1 MERNEWLYF
10 LFCGGVTLME
20 QINNV
25 QSDASLTNS
34 WASYESVS
42 HFCILRN
49 GFLIRERKR
58 VIGFLFCVSIKL
70 MK

>member
-20 QINNV
+20 QTNNI
-25 QSDASLTNS
+25 QRDASITNS
-34 WASYESVS
+34 WASYEPVS

-49 GFLIRERKR
+49 GFLFRERNEW
-58 VIGFLFCVSIKL
+58 LDFCFAWVL
-70 MK
+70 N